1 MKRSIIDHITQ
12 GNVYAGF
19 HPAIGKRKNP
29 RMKLKMLLLSIACII
44 GQVACT
50 DLEIPPMN
58 VIQDKDVFTTEG
70 GVRIYMARCYSELPF
85 EDFRYSP
92 TRGTNHFWIINPQP
106 ANTGEALSRDLNG
119 ATAEQFNF
127 WERAYPLIREA
138 NYFMQTL
145 PEYAGNFQ
153 EADVNHWLGEARF
166 IRAVTYMA
174 LVKRYG
180 GVPIVDKVLNYPEQ
194 SIEELRIPRASEE
207 AVYDFIAADL
217 DFAYNNMHP
226 SSEEGRAN
234 KYVAAAFKS
243 RAMLYAGSIAKY
255 NQIQLFDGSQNRLCG
270 IPANKANTY
279 FKAACDA
286 AALLDGQYSLYKK
299 TWAAGDRQAQ
309 MDNYINLFF
318 DESSPENILVKGY
331 KYPETVHGYDA
342 YNVPRQLMGGNGY
355 SAEVNP
361 TLNFVELFDGIPK
374 NPDGTIKTLDD
385 AGKYVLYN
393 NTLDLFANAEP
404 RLRATVIVPGDMFK
418 NESIEIWRGIYTGN
432 VTGGISRLMPEGSTA
447 PYPSANIVSSA
458 NAQQTPYTLPNG
470 SKKNPAG
477 RSGVF
482 TADGTCSVSG
492 FSVRKYLDPERP
504 TSEVLENR
512 SDQAWIEMRYA
523 EVLLNR
529 AEAAYELY
537 AAGQG
542 ANYLQDAFTIINQIR
557 ERAGA
562 TLLASAASLNNIT
575 IIRNERRKELAFE
588 NKVWWDLKR
597 WRILDREQNGTIY
610 RTLMPF
616 YAAQAGKYFFD
627 ARFDERNSRYT
638 FDTRWYYQ
646 EIPGSEISKS
656 QNLIQNPGY

>member
-1 MKRSIIDHITQ
+1 
-12 GNVYAGF
+12 
-19 HPAIGKRKNP
+19 
-29 RMKLKMLLLSIACII
+29 MKLKIFLLSIVCFV
-44 GQVACT
+44 GCT
-50 DLEIPPMN
+50 DLDIPPMN

-70 GVRIYMARCYSELPF
+70 GIRIYMARCYSELPL

-119 ATAEQFNF
+119 STTEGFNF
-127 WERAYPLIREA
+127 WERAYPLLREA
-138 NYFMQTL
+138 NYFLQTL
-145 PEYAGNFQ
+145 PTYAGNFQ
-153 EADVNHWLGEARF
+153 QADVNHWMGEARF

-180 GVPIVDKVLNYPEQ
+180 GVPIVNTVLNYPEQ
-194 SIEELRIPRASEE
+194 SIEELRVPRASEA
-207 AVYDFIAADL
+207 AVYDSIAADL
-217 DFAYNNMHP
+217 DFAYNNMKP
-226 SSEEGRAN
+226 TSESGRAN

-255 NQIQLFDGSQNRLCG
+255 NQIQLFDGNQNRLCG
-270 IPANKANTY
+270 IPATRANEY
-279 FKAACDA
+279 FKAAYDA
-286 AALLDGQYSLYKK
+286 AVLLEGQYSLYRKNW
-299 TWAAGDRQAQ
+299 TAGDKAAQ
-309 MDNYINLFF
+309 MQNYINLFF
-318 DESSPENILVKGY
+318 DATSGENILIKGY

-355 SAEVNP
+355 SSEVNP
-361 TLNFVELFDGIPK
+361 TLNLVELFDGIPK
-374 NPDGTIKTLDD
+374 NADGTIQTLD
-385 AGKYVLYN
+385 ATGKYILYT

-404 RLRATVIVPGDMFK
+404 RLRASVIVPGDVFK
-418 NESIEIWRGIYTGN
+418 NESIEIYRGIYTGA
-432 VTGGISRLMPEGSTA
+432 VAGGIDRLLPEGSTA
-447 PYPSANIVSSA
+447 PYPAANIVSSA
-458 NAQQTPYTLPNG
+458 NAQQTPFTLPDG

-482 TADGTCSVSG
+482 TADGTAAVSG
-492 FSVRKYLDPERP
+492 FSVRKYLDPARP
-504 TSEVLENR
+504 TAEVLENR
-512 SDQAWIEMRYA
+512 SDQTWIEMRYA

-537 AAGQG
+537 AGGQAG
-542 ANYLQDAFTIINQIR
+542 NYLQDAFNIINQIR
-557 ERAGA
+557 DRAGA
-562 TLLASAASLNNIT
+562 VLLGSIAELNNIN
-575 IIRNERRKELAFE
+575 IVRNERRKELAFE

-597 WRILDREQNGTIY
+597 WRILDKEQNGTVY

-616 YAAQAGKYFFD
+616 YAAGAGKYFFD